1 MFQGSLI
8 NCYIYVSGSG
18 LMLSRAIVYSTEE
31 AKSSSETK
39 DRIHRSHCGASQ
51 GNEGMTEAEHYEGTL
66 ERPYDDSN

>member
-1 MFQGSLI
+1 
-8 NCYIYVSGSG
+8 
-18 LMLSRAIVYSTEE
+18 MLSRSIFYSTEE

-39 DRIHRSHCGASQ
+39 DRIHRSQCGASQ